1 MTRITD
7 SGHRVSG
14 AADSDLAYIAE
25 RAEHGADRARRQ
37 LETAIAH
44 ARDLAATGVAPVAFR
59 LAWHSVVAQA
69 GRLVYRAEYAAR
81 RRREAGLDGPE
92 DGGDRM
98 IWERLGVRQFAL
110 GDFAPHV
117 DGQTAA
123 TLLASLLGTEDARQ
137 IGAYLYVIGTG
148 MTVHYSADDT
158 PDGPTPHAW
167 EAPPPIDVVYY
178 VVMRVR

>member
-1 MTRITD
+1 MTRMTD
-7 SGHRVSG
+7 SGHHISG
-14 AADSDLAYIAE
+14 AADSDLTYIAE

-44 ARDLAATGVAPVAFR
+44 ARGLAATGVAPVAFR
-59 LAWHSVVAQA
+59 IAWTTVVVQA
-69 GRLVYRAEYAAR
+69 RRLSDRAAHAAR
-81 RRREAGLDGPE
+81 RRREAGLDPAE
-92 DGGDRM
+92 DAGDAL
-98 IWERLGVRQFAL
+98 IWQRIGTRRYAL

-148 MTVHYSADDT
+148 ATVHYSADDT
-158 PDGPTPHAW
+158 PDGPTLHAW
-167 EAPPPIDVVYY
+167 EAPPAADRIYY
-178 VVMRVR
+178 VVTRVR